1 MAATAKSLSSLLAQ
15 ASIEDHDEVLKAANA
30 AIKKSK
36 SDQDA
41 QHTKAVALLHLDR
54 YEDALTVFE
63 ATTELQTKA
72 RFEYAYALYKTGNAA
87 KAVEVVQ
94 AAGPDSGRGMKHML
108 AQAAY
113 RSENF
118 AQATRIYKELADQND
133 EREEYDIRINSGAVD
148 AQLEWTGQGELAQK
162 KQPTRED
169 LEVFETAFNA
179 ACGSISRNE
188 FGQAHVCLK
197 RAKDLCNALSDLSEE
212 EKQAELL
219 PITVQ
224 QVYVLIQ
231 LGKLDEAEELATKI
245 PFADIKELSTR
256 YIAQVNSIAASKKLS
271 NPYLSHR
278 LFHASPQPPV
288 TDQHFSYQSNIL
300 RQDEYVMSLL
310 SQKVDGVASSTEKV
324 IAASPAPSLSPAVNM
339 AAVLNAAAHVRNAET
354 EKAALKEIVPLLEK
368 RPNDVGLIL
377 TITHLYVITNNYAA
391 ATHLLES
398 FFKRL
403 EQSGSASDLDARFS
417 PGLIATIV
425 SLYAQQGRPGAS
437 KNELAK
443 AAEYWRKPHKSKTE
457 APSKSLMVAAG
468 TALLD
473 THNPEN
479 VKSAGEIFKGL
490 YDQDNDDRAAI
501 AGLVAAYSI
510 TDPSSIPAELLSY
523 LPEANRLVSE
533 IDAVELE
540 KVGVPL
546 GTLTSVNLG
555 AVSQK
560 RSAPTK
566 EAPSRAKR
574 LRKARMPKD
583 YEEGKKVDPERW
595 LPMRDRSYYR
605 PKGRKGKKR
614 AEGLTQGG
622 VVENEKGTPAAQ
634 EKKAESYPS
643 IPLPREHCIQKDKSN
658 DSHA

>member
-1 MAATAKSLSSLLAQ
+1 MAASTKSLSSLLAQ
-15 ASIEDHDEVLKAANA
+15 ASIDDHDEVLKAANA
-30 AIKKSK
+30 ALKKSK

-41 QHTKAVALLHLDR
+41 QHTKAIALLHLDR
-54 YEDALTVFE
+54 YEDALQILEHTK
-63 ATTELQTKA
+63 ELQEKA
-72 RFEYAYALYKTGNAA
+72 QFEYAYALYKTGYAA
-87 KAVEVVQ
+87 KAAEVAD
-94 AAGPDSGRGMKHML
+94 AAGPDAGRGMKHML

-118 AQATRIYKELADQND
+118 AQAGKIYKELAEQNV
-133 EREEYDIRINSGAVD
+133 ENEEYDIRINAGAVD

-188 FGQAHVCLK
+188 FGQAQVCLK
-197 RAKDLCNALSDLSEE
+197 RAKDLCNALSDLSQE

-224 QVYVLIQ
+224 QVYVLTQ
-231 LGKLDEAEELATKI
+231 LGKIDEAEELATKI

-256 YIAQVNSIAASKKLS
+256 YIAQVNSIAASKEHS

-278 LFHASPQPPV
+278 LFHSSPQPPV
-288 TDQHFSYQSNIL
+288 TDQHFSFQSNIL
-300 RQDEYVMSLL
+300 RQNEYVVSLL
-310 SQKVDGVASSTEKV
+310 SQKVAGVASSTAKV
-324 IAASPAPSLSPAVNM
+324 ISAAPVPSLSPVVNM
-339 AAVLNAAAHVRNAET
+339 AAVLNAAAHARNAET
-354 EKAALKEIVPLLEK
+354 EKAALKEILPLLEK

-391 ATHLLES
+391 ATHLLET

-403 EQSGSASDLDARFS
+403 EQSESASDLDVRFA
-417 PGLIATIV
+417 PGLIATLV
-425 SLYAQQGRPGAS
+425 SLYAQQGRPAAS
-437 KNELAK
+437 KNELAQ

-473 THNPEN
+473 THNPQN
-479 VKSAGEIFKGL
+479 VDSAGAIFKSL
-490 YDQDNDDRAAI
+490 YDQDADDRAAI

-510 TDPSSIPAELLSY
+510 TDPSSIPPHLLSY
-523 LPEANRLVSE
+523 LPEANRLVSD
-533 IDAVELE
+533 IDAAQLE
-540 KVGVPL
+540 KDGVPL
-546 GTLTSVNLG
+546 GSSANVV
-555 AVSQK
+555 ASESRK
-560 RSAPTK
+560 RSLAPTK
-566 EAPSRAKR
+566 AAPSKAKR

-583 YEEGKKVDPERW
+583 YVEGKKVDPERW

-614 AEGLTQGG
+614 AEGLMQGG
-622 VVENEKGTPAAQ
+622 VVAEEKGSPAPQ
-634 EKKAESYPS
+634 EKKGGG
-643 IPLPREHCIQKDKSN
+643 DKGKGKKKGKGGKW
-658 DSHA
+658 